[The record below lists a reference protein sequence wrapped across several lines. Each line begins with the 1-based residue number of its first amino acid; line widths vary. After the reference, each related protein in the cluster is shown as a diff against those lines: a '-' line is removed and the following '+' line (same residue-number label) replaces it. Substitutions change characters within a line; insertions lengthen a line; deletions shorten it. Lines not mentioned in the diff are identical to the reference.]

1 MIFDRDLWFE
11 IVQSIRKNK
20 LRTILSGFT
29 ITFAILIFTLL
40 FGISNGLQNTF
51 STFFVNDTPNAI
63 YINSGR
69 TSKPYEGK
77 KSGRQI
83 QLTNKEVEFIKSK
96 NQDNVE
102 YISSKIYKNFN
113 VSYRQQ
119 KNTYSAVAILPDH
132 QFIDQYK
139 MNEGR
144 FVNISDLND
153 NKKVAIIG
161 RLIKKDLFKNKTPI
175 GKYINL
181 QGINFKVIGVFTK
194 EGDDEA
200 ENIIYIPLT
209 TAQTLYANNDH
220 INGIDLTYDKNMNY
234 SEIIAFTELL
244 ETQLKELL
252 GIAPQDQRG
261 IRIRNVAESI
271 KQTNTMMIV
280 LTILVFFIGFG
291 TLIAGIVGISNIMVY
306 VVNERQKELGI
317 RKVLGASPK
326 SIVSLIILESI
337 TITSVA
343 GYLGILIGIGIIKLI
358 GDRLE
363 KYFITNPNVETSII
377 IGAMVTLIISGCIA
391 GYVPAKRASR
401 IKPIVALRD
410 D

>member
-119 KNTYSAVAILPDH
+119 K
-132 QFIDQYK
+132 
-139 MNEGR
+139 
-144 FVNISDLND
+144 
-153 NKKVAIIG
+153 
-161 RLIKKDLFKNKTPI
+161 
-175 GKYINL
+175 
-181 QGINFKVIGVFTK
+181 
-194 EGDDEA
+194 
-200 ENIIYIPLT
+200 
-209 TAQTLYANNDH
+209 
-220 INGIDLTYDKNMNY
+220 
-234 SEIIAFTELL
+234 
-244 ETQLKELL
+244 
-252 GIAPQDQRG
+252 
-261 IRIRNVAESI
+261 
-271 KQTNTMMIV
+271 
-280 LTILVFFIGFG
+280 
-291 TLIAGIVGISNIMVY
+291 
-306 VVNERQKELGI
+306 
-317 RKVLGASPK
+317 
-326 SIVSLIILESI
+326 
-337 TITSVA
+337 
-343 GYLGILIGIGIIKLI
+343 
-358 GDRLE
+358 
-363 KYFITNPNVETSII
+363 
-377 IGAMVTLIISGCIA
+377 
-391 GYVPAKRASR
+391 
-401 IKPIVALRD
+401 
-410 D
+410 

>member
-1 MIFDRDLWFE
+1 
-11 IVQSIRKNK
+11 
-20 LRTILSGFT
+20 
-29 ITFAILIFTLL
+29 
-40 FGISNGLQNTF
+40 
-51 STFFVNDTPNAI
+51 
-63 YINSGR
+63 
-69 TSKPYEGK
+69 
-77 KSGRQI
+77 
-83 QLTNKEVEFIKSK
+83 
-96 NQDNVE
+96 
-102 YISSKIYKNFN
+102 
-113 VSYRQQ
+113 
-119 KNTYSAVAILPDH
+119 SAVAILPDH

-343 GYLGILIGIGIIKLI
+343 GYLGILIGIGTIKLI